1 MKTDDRRRKNRKNSK
16 KETEGSSPKYHKIV
30 DAVEQ
35 VERIGRTIGTKI
47 DSDFNLRANQRYV
60 PSKYNLDCAD
70 HICVTRYKPTPYTH
84 HGLYLGLGL
93 VIHYDFNR
101 ICIVTLE
108 QFAKG
113 MPIFIVQSKITYS
126 REEVMVRAVSR
137 LGEEK
142 YNLITNNCE
151 HFVRWCRS
159 GKKIE

>member
-1 MKTDDRRRKNRKNSK
+1 M
-16 KETEGSSPKYHKIV
+16 
-30 DAVEQ
+30 
-35 VERIGRTIGTKI
+35 
-47 DSDFNLRANQRYV
+47 
-60 PSKYNLDCAD
+60 
-70 HICVTRYKPTPYTH
+70 
-84 HGLYLGLGL
+84 
-93 VIHYDFNR
+93 
-101 ICIVTLE
+101 TLE

-159 GKKIE
+159 GKK